1 MHQYRKTKPLIPN
14 IDVMNFDHD
23 RRSSMIAGNGRKKFD
38 TPRKD
43 NVFGK
48 KRAQETVTET
58 PLQQMSNVD
67 EPSSSFMMHPIQN
80 KEQLLDNPPIF
91 NNSPQYFP
99 DLNYLSP
106 WHSYSNGVGTPIPIN
121 SSMIGNPNLSNVP
134 MTKTYDPYD
143 VPQSSFPAYF
153 NPRAALNMP
162 HREKVN
168 QWIENVPIHIVHEEY
183 LTHDCYSIDEYMNW
197 EEDEFDMS
205 LFQRGEKTQINMAT
219 VDELLQFQLKR
230 ITSMVLRLYEES
242 PEVPLDNSDATSY

>member
-23 RRSSMIAGNGRKKFD
+23 RRSSMLGGGRKKYD

-48 KRAQETVTET
+48 KRVPDVINET
-58 PLQQMSNVD
+58 PLQQLGNID
-67 EPSSSFMMHPIQN
+67 DPSSSFIMHPIQN
-80 KEQLLDNPPIF
+80 SKEQILDNPQVF
-91 NNSPQYFP
+91 NSSPQFFP

-106 WHSYSNGVGTPIPIN
+106 WHSYSNGVGTPIPMN

-134 MTKTYDPYD
+134 MSKTYSPYD
-143 VPQSSFPAYF
+143 LPQSSFPAYF

-168 QWIENVPIHIVHEEY
+168 QWIENVPIHIVNEEY

-205 LFQRGEKTQINMAT
+205 LFQRGENTQINMAT

-242 PEVPLDNSDATSY
+242 PEIPLDNSDATSY